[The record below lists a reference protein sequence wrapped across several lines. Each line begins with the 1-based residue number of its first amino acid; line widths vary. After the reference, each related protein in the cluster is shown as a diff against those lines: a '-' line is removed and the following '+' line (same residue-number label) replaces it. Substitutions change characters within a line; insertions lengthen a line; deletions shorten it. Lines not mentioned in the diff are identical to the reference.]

1 MYVKKNKTNI
11 NMNTTQEIQATF
23 IVDDITGNIRI
34 SQENGIKKD
43 FVKMSDAVNYCKKN
57 NVMAQPQNIDDDSL
71 ISLGFQIGLLS
82 NI

>member
-1 MYVKKNKTNI
+1 
-11 NMNTTQEIQATF
+11 MNTTQEIQATY

-34 SQENGIKKD
+34 DQKNGIKKD
-43 FVKMSDAVNYCKKN
+43 FVKMSDAVNYCKEN
-57 NVMAQPQNIDDDSL
+57 NVMAQPQSIDDDSL

>member
-1 MYVKKNKTNI
+1 
-11 NMNTTQEIQATF
+11 MNTTQEIQATY

-43 FVKMSDAVNYCKKN
+43 FVKMSDAVNYCKEN

-82 NI
+82 NGNLALA